1 LHNYALYNRQHLET
15 TRQELSQAFY
25 QADAS
30 ARVIARVVRERDEA
44 RDQLSS
50 QRAALAVAAASAP
63 AATEEMEVHT
73 VFASIHIVVL
83 VTRCIYM
90 CGTNVV
96 GFDGLQLKHSLAIL
110 VG

>member
-1 LHNYALYNRQHLET
+1 MLLLHFLHDALCNRQHLET

-63 AATEEMEVHT
+63 GAAAATEEMEVHT
-73 VFASIHIVVL
+73 VFANHTHCSACHKMYIHVW
-83 VTRCIYM
+83 
-90 CGTNVV
+90 
-96 GFDGLQLKHSLAIL
+96 H
-110 VG
+110 